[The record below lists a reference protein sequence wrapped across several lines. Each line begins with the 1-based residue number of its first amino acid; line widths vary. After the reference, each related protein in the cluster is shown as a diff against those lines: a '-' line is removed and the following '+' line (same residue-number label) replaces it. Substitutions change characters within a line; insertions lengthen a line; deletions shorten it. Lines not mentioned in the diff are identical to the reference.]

1 MVPPL
6 SSRAFVV
13 YLASHRA
20 TDYSA
25 DSYGRIDELSHVL
38 LPGVLLMPDVITAA
52 DSRGYKGDVIQG
64 KFQPR

>member
-1 MVPPL
+1 M
-6 SSRAFVV
+6 
-13 YLASHRA
+13 ASHRA